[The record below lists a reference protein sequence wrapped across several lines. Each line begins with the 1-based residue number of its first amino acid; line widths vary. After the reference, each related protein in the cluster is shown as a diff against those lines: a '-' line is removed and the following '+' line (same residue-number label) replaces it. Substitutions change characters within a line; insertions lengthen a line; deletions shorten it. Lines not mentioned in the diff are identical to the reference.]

1 MGNTNGIC
9 YSIIKV
15 FHLETMAYQQ
25 NTKEMYQIRLKK
37 FPQTIKIV
45 TEIFDKFC
53 TQGEH

>member
-25 NTKEMYQIRLKK
+25 KTKEMYQIRLKK